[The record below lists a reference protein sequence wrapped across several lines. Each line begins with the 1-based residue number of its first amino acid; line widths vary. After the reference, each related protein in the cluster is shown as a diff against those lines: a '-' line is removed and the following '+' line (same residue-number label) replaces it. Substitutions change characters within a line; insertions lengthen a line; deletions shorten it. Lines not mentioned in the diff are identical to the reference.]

1 MGISPPERV
10 LTIRNDTGPD
20 GAARLHVSGE
30 LDAHSAPEFAEAFEP
45 AVAAAA
51 DVEVDL
57 TDVSFIDSSGLA
69 ALIKARQRLLDAGG
83 SLVVSAASHTAMRL
97 FEIAGVS
104 SYLMRVEP

>member
-1 MGISPPERV
+1 MGSSPPERV

-20 GAARLHVSGE
+20 GTARLHVSGE

-51 DVEVDL
+51 AVEVDL

-69 ALIKARQRLLDAGG
+69 VLIKARQRVVDSGG
-83 SLVVSAASHTAMRL
+83 SLVVSGASPAAMRL

-104 SYLMRVEP
+104 TYLMRVET